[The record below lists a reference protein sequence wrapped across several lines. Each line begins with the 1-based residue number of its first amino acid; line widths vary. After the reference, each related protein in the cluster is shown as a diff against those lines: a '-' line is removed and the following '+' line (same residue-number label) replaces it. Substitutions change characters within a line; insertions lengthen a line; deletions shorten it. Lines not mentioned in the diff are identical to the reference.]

1 MRRRQQES
9 GFALLFVFLMASTI
23 AIMMYV
29 QLPRTAFEAQRAKE
43 EMLQERGEQYIRA
56 IQLYVAKWRSYPPSL
71 DALEKTNNVR
81 FLRKRYKDPM
91 TGKDEW
97 RAIHVNAAG
106 QLTDSIIKKKGE
118 EKKEYQNTFI
128 SELPGLGAAGQAG
141 ETAQNVALR
150 RRPSDQAPMPGQG
163 GNVPIDPQS
172 LGNGAQLG
180 SPVGTPIPDPQA
192 PGQMQPGQ
200 MPQAQQAQ
208 AQQGQAQTPQM
219 IDPRTGQAIPQN
231 PYGQPNARGGEAGLA
246 GTAGQ

>member
-97 RAIHVNAAG
+97 RAIHVNSAG
-106 QLTDSIIKKKGE
+106 QLVDSIVQKQTE
-118 EKKEYQNTFI
+118 EKKPNLNTF
-128 SELPGLGAAGQAG
+128 
-141 ETAQNVALR
+141 VAE
-150 RRPSDQAPMPGQG
+150 MPA
-163 GNVPIDPQS
+163 I
-172 LGNGAQLG
+172 G
-180 SPVGTPIPDPQA
+180 ST
-192 PGQMQPGQ
+192 
-200 MPQAQQAQ
+200 
-208 AQQGQAQTPQM
+208 T
-219 IDPRTGQAIPQN
+219 N
-231 PYGQPNARGGEAGLA
+231 PA
-246 GTAGQ
+246 